1 MLTEACR
8 LRVRERRSVE
18 HEADLD
24 PASRTRRPTSIEAD
38 QRGGRPVSQYRV
50 NKDGISNARKLIDA
64 GDVDTTTEW
73 SDAAPSTEDENK
85 LIDSDG
91 YGSYG
96 KWHLAVDTSASED
109 TKGRF
114 RFPYGDFRKVNR
126 AALIH
131 AKQRAAQNDHG
142 DIEKAA
148 DELLRRLDDKHS

>member
-1 MLTEACR
+1 M
-8 LRVRERRSVE
+8 
-18 HEADLD
+18 
-24 PASRTRRPTSIEAD
+24 
-38 QRGGRPVSQYRV
+38 SQYRV
-50 NKDGISNARKLIDA
+50 NMDGMSNARKLIDA

-148 DELLRRLDDKHS
+148 DELLRRLDDKQS